1 MEMAYAYLCSLVSY
15 SVRHV
20 PCPPARLTAH
30 LRPHR
35 TLPVLQAP
43 PLVGL
48 VPCSCLQLLKS
59 CSFPELHLNLHET
72 FLTLSQS
79 SLLPTVLTPLVYV
92 FICLIFHCVFI
103 CVISVRSCESPE
115 GRDCMVL
122 RGHGVPRMPGAGG
135 RAIRLGPDHVSSPV

>member
-1 MEMAYAYLCSLVSY
+1 MLCPSCSLS
-15 SVRHV
+15 SSQTDSSPASSSHT
-20 PCPPARLTAH
+20 PCPPGPALH
-30 LRPHR
+30 HPS
-35 TLPVLQAP
+35 

-79 SLLPTVLTPLVYV
+79 SLLPTVLTHLVYV

-122 RGHGVPRMPGAGG
+122 RGHRVPRMPGAGG